1 MVKKVKDTVLRTYV
15 IENLNGE
22 EIVGTY
28 YENEERKGGK

>member
-15 IENLNGE
+15 IEDLNGE

-28 YENEERKGGK
+28 YKNELKRTN